1 MIVARIPPRPVAP
14 GDLITGWSVDLGE
27 WTAAQVTFI
36 HDEWDYVGVLDLPWS
51 GPEPAAMADVA
62 ELQPLRKTFGQWRNA
77 VAHLNVP
84 WLLPRSARV
93 IGSRPLLVDR
103 PSNAY
108 GGSWNLGTSLA
119 CQRLHDA
126 GAEDRDARPWTVTV
140 TGRDL
145 ADGRGAHSRRDVRE
159 VRITDVTEVD
169 CALVIER
176 FPQVQRLFVDGAL
189 GTLSNASHLNRLHD
203 LREVYLTDVFGMTDQ
218 DVLKP
223 TQVPLLE
230 VLAMSGIPKDYA
242 AGTRTLWRKEVQRGT
257 ALEVRGARTP
267 EWLAENRTNPIR
279 DWDTR
284 EHITAREYQRAL
296 KEYRRTRAAI
306 VGAFAAGPPAELP
319 AAMERIGVDFAQSVN
334 AIAARTHFVET
345 EEREDLLMA
354 LAATVNE
361 AGGEHADGPALD
373 ALLHAVNAHRDW

>member
-1 MIVARIPPRPVAP
+1 MVKARIPPRPIAP

-51 GPEPAAMADVA
+51 GPDPATMADVA
-62 ELQPLRKTFGQWRNA
+62 ELAPLRKTFGQWRNA

-84 WLLPRSARV
+84 WLLPRGARV

-103 PSNAY
+103 PANAF
-108 GGSWNLGTSLA
+108 GGSWDLGTTLA
-119 CQRLHDA
+119 YQRLHDA
-126 GAEDRDARPWTVTV
+126 GAEERDARPWAVRL
-140 TGRDL
+140 TGQDL
-145 ADGRGAHSRRDVRE
+145 ATGQGAHHRGDVRE
-159 VRITDVTEVD
+159 VRITDVVEVD
-169 CALVIER
+169 CARVVEL
-176 FPQVQRLFVDGAL
+176 FPRVQRLFIDGAL
-189 GTLSNASHLNRLHD
+189 GTLSNANDLNCLHD
-203 LREVYLTDVFGMTDQ
+203 LREVYLTDVFGMTHQ
-218 DVLKP
+218 DVLRP
-223 TQVPLLE
+223 IEVPLLE
-230 VLAMSGIPKDYA
+230 MLALSGIPKDYA
-242 AGTRTLWRKEVQRGT
+242 AATRTLWRKEVQRGT

-267 EWLAENRTNPIR
+267 EWLAENRTNPLR

-284 EHITAREYQRAL
+284 EHITAREYQRTL

-306 VGAFAAGPPAELP
+306 VGAFAAVPPAELP

-345 EEREDLLMA
+345 EEREDLVMA
-354 LAATVNE
+354 LVEAVNE
-361 AGGEHADGPALD
+361 TVGQHADGPALD